1 MLRKIFILALI
12 FHFGEFT
19 SIGRAATHISNT
31 GSQILHYAQII
42 HFNIPLSSISSNGQN
57 NQFQPSADRKKVTE
71 RFGNNENQA
80 SAFDSN
86 NYFVNNQNNEQQQY
100 QLQNQQQF
108 QQQSRPQQ
116 QNQQSTA
123 ISSQQLQFQQQSSL
137 QQNQQSTAVSSQ
149 QQYQQQNQQPIAVSP
164 QQQYQQ
170 QLIARPQHQNQQPT
184 RPLQPQQNSYPD
196 TYNQGIQFKQETT
209 LRTPQ
214 NFDRTSMVSS
224 EEFTQKPVQR
234 PGYDSYGDV
243 NNNKNNQDETS
254 PTYPNENAGISRDQ
268 VPLNKQDMIIEDYNR
283 PDENAIVIPNMPSKI
298 VEIIFPPTLSY
309 NEDASTTTRASIFDS
324 MRRRTTTTT
333 ESYYRT

>member
-19 SIGRAATHISNT
+19 SIGR
-31 GSQILHYAQII
+31 
-42 HFNIPLSSISSNGQN
+42 
-57 NQFQPSADRKKVTE
+57 DRKKVTE

-86 NYFVNNQNNEQQQY
+86 NYFVNNQHNEQQQY
-100 QLQNQQQF
+100 QQQNQQQF

-116 QNQQSTA
+116 QNQQ
-123 ISSQQLQFQQQSSL
+123 
-137 QQNQQSTAVSSQ
+137 NTAVSS
-149 QQYQQQNQQPIAVSP
+149 QQQNQQPIAVSP

-170 QLIARPQHQNQQPT
+170 QLIARPQQQNQQPV

-243 NNNKNNQDETS
+243 NNNNNKNNQDETS

-268 VPLNKQDMIIEDYNR
+268 VPLNKQDMVIEDYNR